1 MNQKKNFFFLKN
13 KIFSHIPKERFRNYN
28 TPWDI
33 RDNYLSD
40 LSSQT
45 AKKKNAELKDLNLPR
60 LPYFKDQFLE
70 LCDKLGVK

>member
-1 MNQKKNFFFLKN
+1 RSTENE
-13 KIFSHIPKERFRNYN
+13 KERFRNYN
-28 TPWDI
+28 TPGNI

-60 LPYFKDQFLE
+60 LPDFKDQFLE

>member
-1 MNQKKNFFFLKN
+1 LIRKENLKKISENE
-13 KIFSHIPKERFRNYN
+13 KERFRNYN
-28 TPWDI
+28 TPGDI

-45 AKKKNAELKDLNLPR
+45 AKKKNAELQELNLPR
-60 LPYFKDQFLE
+60 LPDFKDQFLE